1 MMNPAEFANI
11 ARAEE
16 DLWWYRG
23 MRRILFRM
31 LDPLAAGSG
40 FRRAL
45 EAGCGTGH
53 FAQALATRYG
63 LRVFPV
69 DLGWQGLQHAQRLAV
84 DGLAQGHIRRP
95 PLPTAGFGRARG
107 RHGVVQLPPDGD
119 IAA

>member
-1 MMNPAEFANI
+1 MMKRDEFATM
-11 ARAEE
+11 ARAEQ

-31 LDPLAAGSG
+31 LDPLVAGSG

-53 FAQALATRYG
+53 FAQALSARYG

-69 DLGWQGLQHAQRLAV
+69 DLGWQGLQHARRMAV
-84 DGLAQGHIRRP
+84 DRPAQADISA
-95 PLPTAGFGRARG
+95 LPFPA
-107 RHGVVQLPPDGD
+107 
-119 IAA
+119 